1 MGRLKWRPPKLL
13 RCDENHKENKMKTK
27 NTPNPML
34 ARSPEPFEEVWM
46 FPEGW
51 DLSEMDEKPATPG
64 MAEQDSLPV
73 DQLLFLRTKLNV

>member
-1 MGRLKWRPPKLL
+1 
-13 RCDENHKENKMKTK
+13 MKTQ

-51 DLSEMDEKPATPG
+51 DLSEMADKPVQNASPEAESVPAERLFFVTP
-64 MAEQDSLPV
+64 SLS
-73 DQLLFLRTKLNV
+73 R

>member
-1 MGRLKWRPPKLL
+1 MK
-13 RCDENHKENKMKTK
+13 HKH
-27 NTPNPML
+27 TPNPML

-51 DLSEMDEKPATPG
+51 DLSEMEQKPDNLGP
-64 MAEQDSLPV
+64 AEQDSLPV

>member
-1 MGRLKWRPPKLL
+1 MK
-13 RCDENHKENKMKTK
+13 HKH
-27 NTPNPML
+27 TPNPML

-51 DLSEMDEKPATPG
+51 DLSEMDEKPASLDA
-64 MAEQDSLPV
+64 AEQDSLPV

>member
-1 MGRLKWRPPKLL
+1 
-13 RCDENHKENKMKTK
+13 MKQK
-27 NTPNPML
+27 HTPNPML

-51 DLSEMDEKPATPG
+51 DLSEMAEKPAAPTQ
-64 MAEQDSLPV
+64 AEQEGLPA